1 MAAPGTPVRASATRT
16 DSYHV
21 EIVDSATQVAATLA
35 AEVRGRRAFLVTDE
49 TVLGLHAQA
58 LATALRRGGTEVRV
72 HSFPAGEQS
81 KQLGTACQ
89 LLDWL
94 ARSDMHRRDILM
106 PVGGGVVCDT
116 AGWAASVY
124 MRGVPYIN
132 VPTTLMAQVDAAI
145 GGKVGVDHR
154 QAKNLIGAFHQPQAV
169 LTCLAYLDTVSPR
182 EIRNGTAEVVK
193 KAIIASPALFRFLEQ
208 RWQDV
213 LGKDQATLR
222 ELVRAASAIK
232 IRLIENDPYED
243 DLRRPLN
250 FGHTVGHALETVTGY
265 REVLHGEAVSVGMA
279 VAVRIAVRR
288 GLLAEAV
295 AVRITNLLHC
305 LGLPIAVDELAVPV
319 CPDELVAA
327 LDKIRHI
334 RDGSLRFVLPTG
346 IGEVAICDDV
356 TDDEV
361 HAALLDRKQHD
372 ALLDRKQHD
381 GQQPDAKLLDP
392 RLLETLP

>member
-1 MAAPGTPVRASATRT
+1 MAPDAPVRASATRSL
-16 DSYHV
+16 SYQV
-21 EIVDSATQVAATLA
+21 EIIDSAAQTAAALA
-35 AEVRGRRAFLVTDE
+35 REVRGRRAFLVTDE
-49 TVLGLHAQA
+49 TVLELHAQA
-58 LATALRRGGTEVRV
+58 LAAALLRAGIEVRLY
-72 HSFPAGEQS
+72 SFPAGEQS

-94 ARSDMHRRDILM
+94 ACSDMHRRDLLV

-124 MRGVPYIN
+124 MRGVPYVN

-169 LTCLAYLDTVSPR
+169 LTCLAYLDTVSAR
-182 EIRNGTAEVVK
+182 EIRNGMAEVVK
-193 KAIIASPALFRFLEQ
+193 KAIIASPALFELLEQ

-213 LGKDQATLR
+213 LDKERGILR
-222 ELVRAASAIK
+222 ELVRAAALIK
-232 IRLIENDPYED
+232 TRLVEDDPYED

-265 REVLHGEAVSVGMA
+265 SEVRHGEAISVGMA
-279 VAVRIAVRR
+279 VAVRIAVCRSLLSEPVAGR
-288 GLLAEAV
+288 ITGLLH
-295 AVRITNLLHC
+295 R
-305 LGLPIAVDELAVPV
+305 LGLPITVDELALPV
-319 CPDELVAA
+319 CPAELVAA
-327 LDKIRHI
+327 LVKIRQI

-361 HAALLDRKQHD
+361 HAALLDR
-372 ALLDRKQHD
+372 
-381 GQQPDAKLLDP
+381 
-392 RLLETLP
+392 RLLETTP